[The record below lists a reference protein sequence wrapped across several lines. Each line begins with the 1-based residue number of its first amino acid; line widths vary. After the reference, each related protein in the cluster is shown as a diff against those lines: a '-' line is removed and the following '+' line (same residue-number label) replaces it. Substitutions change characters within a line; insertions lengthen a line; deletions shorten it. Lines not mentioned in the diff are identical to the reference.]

1 MSCRREPLCFCWRIL
16 KLNGRASMS
25 KKAATIGDIGTDHD
39 GFPPTPIITGS
50 PDIIIDNKP
59 AARVGDSLAPHSKPG
74 SSPHPRTIS
83 TGSSTVFFNGKPA
96 ALTGSGID
104 CGGVIIGGG
113 SVIIGDQAPAAAS
126 RAAPASLT
134 PEQAQTIAEG
144 TRGAFWPPYNPI
156 TGEDLTDKLRAA
168 LEANHKKAIILTLE
182 DAAATLKDIAEELAA
197 GLKDKAENFSW
208 EKDGTNTLEAA
219 NTANDWGGYG
229 AAVYKAY
236 DLAKQFGD
244 YGVKAEVFTSKGKE
258 YIAIT
263 TKNNSDKVLRHVL
276 VNGVRVKLNGHKYRT
291 NNYKVMQLGLT
302 PQSRMSGYKG
312 AGVVTFII
320 SATINTNELVFNDDY
335 HLVDWFGN
343 VGADMFQ
350 AMASMA
356 AGEVV
361 LLALAAT
368 FGATGIIAGAVAIII
383 ASLLVDY
390 VFDEWKVSDKVVSG
404 LKNAIN

>member
-1 MSCRREPLCFCWRIL
+1 
-16 KLNGRASMS
+16 MS

-39 GFPPTPIITGS
+39 GFPPTPIIEGS
-50 PDIIIDNKP
+50 QDIIIDNKP
-59 AARVGDSLAPHSKPG
+59 AARVGDALAPHAKPG
-74 SSPHPRTIS
+74 SPPHNRAIT
-83 TGSSTVFFNGKPA
+83 TGSTTVFFNGKPA
-96 ALTGSGID
+96 AITGSEVG
-104 CGGVIIGGG
+104 CGGVIIGGS
-113 SVIIGDQAPAAAS
+113 SVIIGDQAPGGSAGMAMRSAAS
-126 RAAPASLT
+126 TPAAESV
-134 PEQAQTIAEG
+134 EQGSAEVAEALK
-144 TRGAFWPPYNPI
+144 GAMWPPYNPM
-156 TGEDLTDKLRAA
+156 TGEDLTGKLRAA
-168 LEANHKKAIILTLE
+168 LEANHKKAIILTLA
-182 DAAATLKDIAEELAA
+182 DAAATLKDMADELA
-197 GLKDKAENFSW
+197 GNFSW
-208 EKDGTNTLEAA
+208 EKDGTETLKAA
-219 NTANDWGGYG
+219 STANDIGGYG

-244 YGVKAEVFTSKGKE
+244 YGVKAEVFSSKGKE

-263 TKNNSDKVLRHVL
+263 TKNNSDKILRHTV

-320 SATINTNELVFNDDY
+320 SATINTNELIFNDDY

-350 AMASMA
+350 AMASMV

-361 LLALAAT
+361 LLVLAAT
-368 FGATGIIAGAVAIII
+368 FGATGVIAGAVAIII

-390 VFDEWKVSDKVVSG
+390 VFEEWKVSDKVVSG

>member
-1 MSCRREPLCFCWRIL
+1 
-16 KLNGRASMS
+16 MS

-39 GFPPTPIITGS
+39 GFPPTPIIEGS
-50 PDIIIDNKP
+50 SDIIIDNKP
-59 AARVGDSLAPHSKPG
+59 AARVGDKLAPHAKPG
-74 SSPHPRTIS
+74 SPPHDRAIS

-96 ALTGSGID
+96 AITGSEVG
-104 CGGVIIGGG
+104 CGGVIIGGS
-113 SVIIGDQAPAAAS
+113 SVIIGDQAPSGGAGAMAMRSAAFTP
-126 RAAPASLT
+126 AAESV
-134 PEQAQTIAEG
+134 EQGSAELAEALK
-144 TRGAFWPPYNPI
+144 GAMWPPYNPM

-168 LEANHKKAIILTLE
+168 LEANHKKAIILTLA
-182 DAAATLKDIAEELAA
+182 DAAATLKDMAEELA
-197 GLKDKAENFSW
+197 GNFSW
-208 EKDGTNTLEAA
+208 EKDGTKTLKAA

-244 YGVKAEVFTSKGKE
+244 HGVKAEVFTSKGKE

-263 TKNNSDKVLRHVL
+263 TKNNSDKILRHTV

-312 AGVVTFII
+312 AAVVTFII

-343 VGADMFQ
+343 VGTDLFQ
-350 AMASMA
+350 GMVAMGAAEGALLVYAS
-356 AGEVV
+356 
-361 LLALAAT
+361 L
-368 FGATGIIAGAVAIII
+368 FGAPALIFGAIII
-383 ASLLVDY
+383 VSVSYIISEL
-390 VFDEWKVSDKVVSG
+390 FEEWKVSEKVVSG
-404 LKNAIN
+404 LKDALN

>member
-1 MSCRREPLCFCWRIL
+1 
-16 KLNGRASMS
+16 MS

-39 GFPPTPIITGS
+39 GFPPTPIIEGS
-50 PDIIIDNKP
+50 SDIIIDNKP
-59 AARVGDSLAPHSKPG
+59 AARVGDKLAPHAKPG
-74 SSPHPRTIS
+74 SPPHDRAIS

-96 ALTGSGID
+96 AITGSEVG
-104 CGGVIIGGG
+104 CGGVIIGGS
-113 SVIIGDQAPAAAS
+113 SVIIGDQAPSGGAGAMAMRSAAFTP
-126 RAAPASLT
+126 AAESV
-134 PEQAQTIAEG
+134 EQGSAELAEALK
-144 TRGAFWPPYNPI
+144 GAMWPPYNPM

-168 LEANHKKAIILTLE
+168 LEANHKKAIILTLA
-182 DAAATLKDIAEELAA
+182 DAAATLKDMAEELA
-197 GLKDKAENFSW
+197 GNFSW
-208 EKDGTNTLEAA
+208 EKDGTKTLNAA

-263 TKNNSDKVLRHVL
+263 TKNNSGKILRHVL

-320 SATINTNELVFNDDY
+320 STTINTNELVFNDDY

-361 LLALAAT
+361 LLVLAAT
-368 FGATGIIAGAVAIII
+368 FGATGVIAGAVAIII
-383 ASLLVDY
+383 ATLLVES
-390 VFDEWKVSDKVVSG
+390 VFEEWKVSDKVVSG

>member
-1 MSCRREPLCFCWRIL
+1 
-16 KLNGRASMS
+16 MS

-39 GFPPTPIITGS
+39 GFPPTPIIEGS
-50 PDIIIDNKP
+50 SDIIIDNKP
-59 AARVGDSLAPHSKPG
+59 AARVGDKLAPHAKPG
-74 SSPHPRTIS
+74 SPPHDRAIS

-96 ALTGSGID
+96 AITGSEVG
-104 CGGVIIGGG
+104 CGGVIIGGS
-113 SVIIGDQAPAAAS
+113 SVIIGDQAPSGGAGAMAMRSAAFTP
-126 RAAPASLT
+126 AAESV
-134 PEQAQTIAEG
+134 EQGSAELAEALK
-144 TRGAFWPPYNPI
+144 GAMWPPYNPM

-168 LEANHKKAIILTLE
+168 LEANHKKAIILTLA
-182 DAAATLKDIAEELAA
+182 DAAATLKDMAEELAA
-197 GLKDKAENFSW
+197 ELKDKAVELKGKADNFSW
-208 EKDGTNTLEAA
+208 EKDGTKTLKSA
-219 NTANDWGGYG
+219 NTVNDFGGYG
-229 AAVYKAY
+229 AAIYKAY

-263 TKNNSDKVLRHVL
+263 TKNNSDKVLRHTL

-302 PQSRMSGYKG
+302 PQSRASGYKG
-312 AGVVTFII
+312 AAAVTFII

-335 HLVDWFGN
+335 HFVDWFGN

-350 AMASMA
+350 AMVSMA

-361 LLALAAT
+361 LLGIGALFGGAGVL
-368 FGATGIIAGAVAIII
+368 FGAFVFVA
-383 ASLLVDY
+383 ASIVVGW
-390 VFDEWKVSDKVVSG
+390 VFEEWNVSEKVVSE

>member
-1 MSCRREPLCFCWRIL
+1 
-16 KLNGRASMS
+16 MS
-25 KKAATIGDIGTDHD
+25 KKAATVGDIGTDHD
-39 GFPPTPIITGS
+39 GFPPTPIIEGS
-50 PDIIIDNKP
+50 QDIIIDNKP
-59 AARVGDSLAPHSKPG
+59 AARVGDKLAPHAKPG
-74 SSPHPRTIS
+74 SPPHDRTIAS
-83 TGSSTVFFNGKPA
+83 GSKTVFFNGMPA
-96 ALTGSGID
+96 AITGGGIS
-104 CGGVIIGGG
+104 CGGTVIGGS
-113 SVIIGDQAPAAAS
+113 SVIIGDQAPSASAAMRSSAFTSVTEAS
-126 RAAPASLT
+126 SST
-134 PEQAQTIAEG
+134 GAESVE
-144 TRGAFWPPYNPI
+144 RGGAELAEALKGAMWPPYNPM
-156 TGEDLTDKLRAA
+156 TGEDLTDKLRAV

-182 DAAATLKDIAEELAA
+182 DASATLKDMAEELAA
-197 GLKDKAENFSW
+197 GIKDKAENFSW
-208 EKDGTNTLEAA
+208 EKDGTKTLEAA

-263 TKNNSDKVLRHVL
+263 TKNNSDKILRHTL

-368 FGATGIIAGAVAIII
+368 FGATGVIAGAVAIII

>member
-1 MSCRREPLCFCWRIL
+1 
-16 KLNGRASMS
+16 MS

-39 GFPPTPIITGS
+39 GFAPSPIITGS
-50 PDIIIDNKP
+50 QDIIIDNKP
-59 AARVGDSLAPHSKPG
+59 AARVGDKLAPHTKPG
-74 SSPHPRTIS
+74 SSPHDRTIS

-96 ALTGSGID
+96 AITGSEVG
-104 CGGVIIGGG
+104 CGGVIIGGS
-113 SVIIGDQAPAAAS
+113 SVIIGDQAPGGSAAMRSA
-126 RAAPASLT
+126 AFAPAAESA
-134 PEQAQTIAEG
+134 EQGGAELAEALK
-144 TRGAFWPPYNPI
+144 GAMWPPYNPI
-156 TGEDLTDKLRAA
+156 TGEDLTDQLRAA
-168 LEANHKKAIILTLE
+168 LEANHKKAIILTLA
-182 DAAATLKDIAEELAA
+182 DAAATLKDMAEELAA
-197 GLKDKAENFSW
+197 ELQGKAENFSW
-208 EKDGTNTLEAA
+208 EKDGTKTLEAA
-219 NTANDWGGYG
+219 NAANDLGGYG

-263 TKNNSDKVLRHVL
+263 TKNNSDKILRHTV

-302 PQSRMSGYKG
+302 PQSRVSGYKG
-312 AGVVTFII
+312 AAVVTFII

-361 LLALAAT
+361 LLVLAAT
-368 FGATGIIAGAVAIII
+368 FGATGVIAGAVAIII
-383 ASLLVDY
+383 ASLFVDY